1 MPVAPRARPE
11 DHFTPAQWQRLSERS
26 RWRGLWL
33 VAHCW
38 GVIGLAM
45 LAAARWPWLT
55 PVAVAVVGTRQLGL
69 FILMHDAA
77 HGLLHPN
84 RRVND
89 WVGHWLCSSSLR
101 DYRPYHLQHHRYVQQ
116 PEDPDLVLSAPF
128 PISRASLRRKLWRD
142 LSGQTFYKQRVQP
155 ALARWRAARAAGTGR
170 VARPEVLDGQVAGA
184 ATGRPA
190 GAAAAAGHGAPGSS
204 PFARDAQEV
213 ARDRRFWLGNLTGF
227 LVFAAA
233 GQAWV
238 WLALWALPMVC
249 WLPMVTRIRNIA
261 EHALVGTGQ
270 ADPLRQAR
278 TTHAGW
284 LARAF
289 LAPYWV
295 NFHNEHHLFTNLPCW
310 QLPQA
315 HALLRAS
322 GTTAR
327 MEVQP
332 GYRRVLQLATAAG

>member
-11 DHFTPAQWQRLSERS
+11 DHFSPAEWQQLCRRS

-45 LAAARWPWLT
+45 AATVRWPWLA
-55 PVAVAVVGTRQLGL
+55 PLAVAVIGTRQLGL
-69 FILMHDAA
+69 GILMHDAA

-84 RRVND
+84 RRLND
-89 WVGHWLCSSSLR
+89 WVGHWLCSPTLR
-101 DYRPYHLQHHRYVQQ
+101 EYRPYHLQHHRYVQQ

-128 PISRASLRRKLWRD
+128 PITRGSLRRKLWRD

-155 ALARWRAARAAGTGR
+155 ALAAWRPRGRASGASGAAG
-170 VARPEVLDGQVAGA
+170 
-184 ATGRPA
+184 PA
-190 GAAAAAGHGAPGSS
+190 GAAAEPLARSTLAGG
-204 PFARDAQEV
+204 
-213 ARDRRFWLGNLTGF
+213 RDRRFWLANLAGF
-227 LVFAAA
+227 GVFALA
-233 GQAWV
+233 GHAWV
-238 WLALWALPMVC
+238 WLLLWALPMAS
-249 WLPMVTRIRNIA
+249 WLPMVTRVRNIA
-261 EHALVGTGQ
+261 EHALVGVGQ

-278 TTHAGW
+278 TTRASM
-284 LARAF
+284 LERAF
-289 LAPYWV
+289 IAPYWV

-310 QLPQA
+310 QLPKA
-315 HALLRAS
+315 HALLAAR

-332 GYRRVLQLATAAG
+332 GYRTVLRLATSAG